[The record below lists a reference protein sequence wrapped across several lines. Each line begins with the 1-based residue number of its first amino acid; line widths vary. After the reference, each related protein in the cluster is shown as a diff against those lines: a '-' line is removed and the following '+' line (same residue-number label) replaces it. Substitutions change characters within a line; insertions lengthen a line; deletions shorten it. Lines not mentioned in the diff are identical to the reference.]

1 MTYLLLIS
9 IDKKKLSDE
18 LPPVRSNDQVEIQS
32 RPLLVEIFRRGLLVD
47 KLTRNFYYQNRLF
60 QGPLPSN

>member
-1 MTYLLLIS
+1 MTYLLYIS
-9 IDKKKLSDE
+9 IDKKKLSNE

-32 RPLLVEIFRRGLLVD
+32 RPLLIEIFRRGLRIY

-60 QGPLPSN
+60 P